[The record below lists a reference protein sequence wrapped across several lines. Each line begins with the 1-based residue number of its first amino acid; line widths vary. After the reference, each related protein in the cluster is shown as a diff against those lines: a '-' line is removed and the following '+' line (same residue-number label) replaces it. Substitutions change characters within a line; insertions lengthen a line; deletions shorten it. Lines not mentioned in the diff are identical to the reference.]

1 MLNSRAS
8 QSGGAPPNASSAS
21 SPPRPRNPSIS
32 PGRTDSSTTRTS
44 KRSVSGGSAPR
55 KIPPVV
61 QPASYS
67 ADLDS
72 LLQVRSNF
80 VFVFQSIF
88 HILLNNPFVRRL
100 TSPTVYSNLVP
111 KLSMTDSLMSL
122 QTSRLRLRTKVNSRH
137 QVDFP
142 SNLNRLHIDNH
153 RSMYK
158 RLMLCSSINQLHVN
172 YRLLSKCP

>member
-1 MLNSRAS
+1 MVVHRRMHRRHLLHLDQGTHRY
-8 QSGGAPPNASSAS
+8 
-21 SPPRPRNPSIS
+21 
-32 PGRTDSSTTRTS
+32 
-44 KRSVSGGSAPR
+44 
-55 KIPPVV
+55 PPVARIVAQQGLRRGRYPVDRLLGRFLLWCNQRLIRPTWTRCYRFV
-61 QPASYS
+61 QT
-67 ADLDS
+67 LF
-72 LLQVRSNF
+72 LF
-80 VFVFQSIF
+80 F
-88 HILLNNPFVRRL
+88 NPFFIFYLIIHFVLRL

-111 KLSMTDSLMSL
+111 KLSTTDSLMSL